1 MRRSTATCR
10 SLGLL
15 LPTFTIKRISRSYLK
30 GSLREATGA
39 QEGFEVEEEEFA
51 ELGCRPGACADLL
64 LGWLDGL
71 EAVPAGAD

>member
-15 LPTFTIKRISRSYLK
+15 PLTFTIKRISRSYLK

-51 ELGCRPGACADLL
+51 ELGCRPGAFVDLL

-71 EAVPAGAD
+71 EDVPAGAD

>member
-1 MRRSTATCR
+1 MRRSIAICR

-51 ELGCRPGACADLL
+51 QLGCRPRSSVDLL

-71 EAVPAGAD
+71 EAVPTGAD